1 MRDEFVLAAADDH
14 DDAAVVAVLIIIASA
29 PQRYWRITTPP
40 PAATIRVIIG
50 VLSAFHFPVKEGAP
64 QPAQALDADA
74 TAAAAAAAAAAAVAA
89 DDPEITHISHVQA
102 NAGVEIVGINL
113 EDAVNADEDNQVRE

>member
-1 MRDEFVLAAADDH
+1 MRDEFVLVAADDH
-14 DDAAVVAVLIIIASA
+14 DDAAVVVVLIIIASA
-29 PQRYWRITTPP
+29 LERNWRITTPP

-74 TAAAAAAAAAAAVAA
+74 TAAAAAAAAAA

-113 EDAVNADEDNQVRE
+113 EDAVNADEDNQVRQ

>member
-1 MRDEFVLAAADDH
+1 MRDEYVLVAADDH
-14 DDAAVVAVLIIIASA
+14 DDAAVVVVLVIIASA
-29 PQRYWRITTPP
+29 PQRNWRITTPP

-74 TAAAAAAAAAAAVAA
+74 TAAAAAAAAAAA